1 MNPRPRL
8 VLLLALWASATS
20 VSPQGH
26 AIAGQQQGS
35 STRPFTVVASRY
47 RFEPARI
54 EVNEGDLVT
63 LELKSLDIAHSLT
76 IEAYRIAKRVGPG
89 QTVAFEFRAERA
101 GTFPFVCDLKADEGC
116 LKMRGALVV
125 RARP

>member
-1 MNPRPRL
+1 MSPWVRL
-8 VLLLALWASATS
+8 ALPLALLACAVS
-20 VSPQGH
+20 VSASGH
-26 AIAGQQQGS
+26 VRVAQRQGS
-35 STRPFTVVASRY
+35 SARPFAIVASRY

-54 EVNEGDLVT
+54 EVNEDDLVT
-63 LELKSLDIAHSLT
+63 IDLRSADIAHSLT

-89 QTVAFEFRAERA
+89 QTVTFEFRAERA
-101 GTFPFVCDLKADEGC
+101 GTFPFVCDLKAEEGC